1 MALVGHTA
9 SQAMLEI
16 DALHVHYGQLA
27 AVRGV
32 SVNVERG
39 EIVCIVGPNGAGKS
53 TTLQTIAGA
62 LSPAAGDI
70 RLGGRS
76 IVGEAPENIAR
87 MGVSLVP
94 EGRHVFT
101 QLSVE
106 ENIRLGSQM
115 RNDRDGIEG
124 DFERMM
130 TSFPFLRERLA
141 TPGGKLSGGEQQQLV
156 IARAL
161 MTGPKIILL
170 DEPSLGLAP
179 IVVDTVYEILHRLR
193 DDGITLLVVE
203 QSTHRALENADR
215 IYVLRSG
222 EIALHGK
229 SAELTDEALEQAY
242 FGYGEETG
250 QDARF

>member
-1 MALVGHTA
+1 
-9 SQAMLEI
+9 MLEI
-16 DALHVHYGQLA
+16 DGLHVHYGQLA

-32 SVNVERG
+32 SVNVDQG

-53 TTLQTIAGA
+53 TTLQAIAGA
-62 LSPAAGDI
+62 LSPAAGEI
-70 RLGGRS
+70 RLGGHS

-115 RNDRDGIEG
+115 RDDRDGIED

-141 TPGGKLSGGEQQQLV
+141 TSGGKLSGGEQQQLV

-161 MTGPKIILL
+161 MTRPKIMLL

-179 IVVDTVYEILHRLR
+179 IIVDKVYEILHGLR
-193 DDGITLLVVE
+193 DAGITLLVVE

-215 IYVLRSG
+215 VYVLRSG

-229 SAELTDEALEQAY
+229 SAALTDEALEAAY

-250 QDARF
+250 QEARF